1 MKNRQVRVGPS
12 GGYIKLVNAMG
23 SDEFIVES
31 ARMSTNKGFLGW
43 GTTEAP
49 GDEKLLGFLLDNEHA
64 SPFEM
69 GEIVVEIKAPIFV
82 AREWMRHRTQSYNE
96 LSGRY
101 TKIPDDNYLPPL
113 QLVLSRM
120 EAAKK
125 TKNKQAQA
133 QVEGIAT
140 DEQVSA
146 WLQSLEA
153 AYAQAEAVYA
163 EGLRIGIPKELARLP
178 VPVARFT
185 KWRAKANIRNWLGF
199 LKLRCHPAAQ
209 EEIREYAYV
218 VAWYVSQLFP
228 KTYELVWQKLQLPDP
243 LGFDYEEGL

>member
-1 MKNRQVRVGPS
+1 MKNRQISVGHS
-12 GGYIKLVNAMG
+12 GGSIKLVNSMG
-23 SDEFIVES
+23 NDEFIVES

-43 GTTEAP
+43 GTAEAP

-101 TKIPDDNYLPPL
+101 TKIPDDNYRPEISN
-113 QLVLSRM
+113 VLARM
-120 EAAKK
+120 AAAK
-125 TKNKQAQA
+125 TAKNKQAQA
-133 QVEGIAT
+133 ISTSVASEV
-140 DEQVSA
+140 DVSA
-146 WLQSLEA
+146 WLASLDA
-153 AYAQAEAVYA
+153 VYAQAEGVYA

-185 KWRAKANIRNWLGF
+185 KWRAKANLRNWLGF
-199 LKLRCHPAAQ
+199 LKLRCHPSAQ
-209 EEIREYAYV
+209 EEIREYAYA
-218 VAWYVSQLFP
+218 VAWYVGQLFP
-228 KTYELVWQKLQLPDP
+228 KTYELVWRKLGLPDP
-243 LGFDYEEGL
+243 LEFEYEEGT